1 MKTRLTNAKWFVTMA
16 AAAGLA
22 ISAAVPAM
30 AHGGGGMGGGMS
42 HMGGSSFS
50 HAPSSNMSQGL
61 SSFKGSKLSSKTF
74 ATNQLRTTN
83 IQSLKS
89 TNLNTLKFTNQS
101 PTTSAT
107 VKNTTKLGNINTS
120 LPANSTLKN
129 LGNKKV
135 ITPVNAKFPGSASTI
150 SQLNG
155 KNLGSFNPG
164 KVTLPASGFKT
175 GPFLGGNVP
184 TKGCYPHCNFG
195 YPWFGLY
202 GLGLWPYGYGNY
214 GGYGYCGGTPYYGGT
229 TVVTAPVTPTPLV
242 STATA
247 PATTIAATP
256 SPVAGVDLQ
265 LVDVRILDNG
275 DASKQIGP
283 RYRVSFRNAGTS
295 VVDHAFN
302 VALVAA
308 DDANLTTNLPTIEG
322 RISSVATGEIA
333 NVDLRLP
340 ATAFDMGSDS
350 HSEFAKLF
358 VFVDSH
364 GEVNDVNRDNNA
376 TGVDRTAVQPAT

>member
-1 MKTRLTNAKWFVTMA
+1 MKTRLTNAKWFRTMA
-16 AAAGLA
+16 AALGLA
-22 ISAAVPAM
+22 ISAAAPAM

-42 HMGGSSFS
+42 HMGGSAFS
-50 HAPSSNMSQGL
+50 HAPSSKMSQGL
-61 SSFKGSKLSSKTF
+61 SSFKSNNLSTKNF
-74 ATNQLRTTN
+74 ASNQLRTTN
-83 IQSLKS
+83 MQSLKS
-89 TNLNTLKFTNQS
+89 TNLNTLKFTSQS
-101 PTTSAT
+101 PTTNAT
-107 VKNTTKLGNINTS
+107 IKNTTKLGNINTS
-120 LPANSTLKN
+120 LQANSTLKN
-129 LGNKKV
+129 LGNNKV
-135 ITPVNAKFPGSASTI
+135 ITPVNTKFPGSVSTI
-150 SQLNG
+150 SHLGVNKIGQT
-155 KNLGSFNPG
+155 NLG
-164 KVTLPASGFKT
+164 KVNLPASGFKT

-184 TKGCYPHCNFG
+184 TKGCFPHCG
-195 YPWFGLY
+195 YGFPWFGLY

-214 GGYGYCGGTPYYGGT
+214 SGYGYCGGSNYYGGT
-229 TVVTAPVTPTPLV
+229 TVVTPTPV
-242 STATA
+242 ASSAIV
-247 PATTIAATP
+247 PATTITATP

-265 LVDVRILDNG
+265 LVDVRLLDNG
-275 DASKQIGP
+275 DSAKQIGP
-283 RYRVSFRNAGTS
+283 RYRVSFRNAGSS